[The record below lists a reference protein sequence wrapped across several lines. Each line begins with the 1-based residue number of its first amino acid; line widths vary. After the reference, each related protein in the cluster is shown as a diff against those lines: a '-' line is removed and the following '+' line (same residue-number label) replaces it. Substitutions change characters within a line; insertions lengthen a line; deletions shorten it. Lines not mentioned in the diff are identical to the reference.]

1 MGIPAL
7 PTTLACA
14 APLLGPLGCM
24 RVGAEAALLPEDGAP
39 VPVCLL
45 CGAPAVPARGLVVD
59 GHLLEV
65 CPLCY
70 ALESCRALLQRLELD
85 TNDRGV
91 VTASLTELH
100 TFLVG
105 VEERTADTPA
115 FPRDARRHA
124 A

>member
-24 RVGAEAALLPEDGAP
+24 RAGATPTLLPADGTP
-39 VPVCLL
+39 VPVCVL

-70 ALESCRALLQRLELD
+70 ALESYRALLQRLELVAD
-85 TNDRGV
+85 DR
-91 VTASLTELH
+91 
-100 TFLVG
+100 
-105 VEERTADTPA
+105 RW
-115 FPRDARRHA
+115 
-124 A
+124 